1 MTIYR
6 GKKMITSES
15 TNIEFYRFFKEHEI
29 ELSKRLVGLLVSK
42 HRRVI
47 LSLLK
52 NGGDIPPIWGTLK
65 LPEATLYMLP
75 IGIKKAKVNFE
86 ITSTTSF
93 MVMKDLRKQTP
104 IFITYS
110 KPHAIMYSVHAVRR
124 YKERLGIDP
133 ETDFVDV
140 CKHMVLNGCSRP
152 RIFGDMSKIYG
163 TNINHR
169 QINFTSVNGA
179 YMGYVDGKTEVLH
192 AETFLS
198 VNELRKDQ
206 LYLDAKNSE
215 DLILWKAAREAF
227 AKGEITLGELKSQSE
242 SYTTDIAISDGRI
255 IKLTPEEARLRDEA
269 NKKAISDPEY
279 FEKAKEENRQR
290 YSNKVRRK
298 GYK

>member
-1 MTIYR
+1 
-6 GKKMITSES
+6 MIISES
-15 TNIEFYRFFKEHEI
+15 SNIEFHRFFKEHEI
-29 ELSKRLVGLLVSK
+29 ELGKRLGGLLINK
-42 HRRVI
+42 HRRDI

-52 NGGDIPPIWGTLK
+52 KGADIPPIWGTLK
-65 LPEATLYMLP
+65 LPEATLYILP

-86 ITSTTSF
+86 VTSTVSF
-93 MVMKDLRKQTP
+93 MTMKDLRKQTP
-104 IFITYS
+104 VLITNSEPRAIIYS
-110 KPHAIMYSVHAVRR
+110 AHAVRR
-124 YKERLGIDP
+124 YKERLGLDS

-152 RIFGDMSKIYG
+152 RVFGDMSKIYG

-179 YMGYVDGKTEVLH
+179 YMGYVDGKTDVLH

-198 VNELRKDQ
+198 TNELRKDQ
-206 LYLDAKNSE
+206 LYLDADNSE
-215 DLILWKAAREAF
+215 DLTLWKAAREAF
-227 AKGEITLGELKSQSE
+227 AKGEITLNELKSQSE
-242 SYTTDIAISDGRI
+242 RWVTDIAISDGRI
-255 IKLTPEEARLRDEA
+255 MKLTSEEARLRDEA
-269 NKKAISDPEY
+269 NEKAMSDPQY